1 MTQGFLNFGYP
12 SLDLSSAPVDVRS
25 SLVIASV
32 SGGKDSA
39 AASLFLKKNG
49 IEHRRL
55 FADVVWENQM
65 LYTYMR
71 EQLEPVLGPIE
82 TVKTEKYE
90 GFIDLVMRK
99 GLFPSRVM
107 RFCTEEL
114 KVIPILKYI
123 NELAET
129 ETREIINVV
138 GIRAA
143 ESAKRAK
150 MPEWEFQKDFDC
162 WTWRPLIRWHKADV
176 MAIHDEFG
184 LDINPLYH
192 LGATRVGCWPC
203 IHARKAELALV
214 ARTDPGRIDEIEDME
229 RRLNEEGARR
239 DRELGREVVIRSMF
253 SYHGGDS
260 KHYPLPIREAVA
272 WANSNR
278 GEWQPAGEDGCA
290 RYGFCSGNPEPED
303 DETAQPLFAKVLRND

>member
-12 SLDLSSAPVDVRS
+12 ELDLSNAPVDVHS
-25 SLVIASV
+25 ALVIASV

-39 AASLFLKKNG
+39 AASMFLTKNG
-49 IEHRRL
+49 IVHRRI
-55 FADVVWENQM
+55 FADTVWENAA
-65 LYTYMR
+65 LYRYLR
-71 EQLEPVLGPIE
+71 EQLEPVIGPIE
-82 TVKTEKYE
+82 TVKTDKYE

-114 KVIPILKYI
+114 KVLPILKFI
-123 NELAET
+123 NKLAET

-138 GIRAA
+138 GIRKH
-143 ESAKRAK
+143 ESKTRSTMK
-150 MPEWEFQKDFDC
+150 EWEFQKDFDC
-162 WTWRPLIRWHKADV
+162 WTWRPIIDWHKADV
-176 MAIHDEFG
+176 MAIHDEHG
-184 LDINPLYH
+184 LDINPTYH
-192 LGATRVGCWPC
+192 LGASRVGCWPC

-214 ARTDPGRIDEIEDME
+214 ARVDPGRIDEIEDME

-239 DRELGREVVIRSMF
+239 DREMGREVVIRSMF

-260 KHYPLPIREAVA
+260 KHYPLPIRDAVA

-278 GEWQPAGEDGCA
+278 GEWQPEGDDACA
-290 RYGFCSGNPEPED
+290 RFGFCSANPEEED
-303 DETAQPLFAKVLRND
+303 DEMAQPLFARVQQ

>member
-12 SLDLSSAPVDVRS
+12 PLDLSNAPVDVRN

-55 FADVVWENQM
+55 FADTMWENRT
-65 LYTYMR
+65 LYKYLHDV
-71 EQLEPVLGPIE
+71 LEPAIGPIE

-90 GFIDLVMRK
+90 GFVDLVMRK

-123 NELAET
+123 HTLAET

-143 ESAKRAK
+143 ESAKRSK
-150 MPEWEFQKDFDC
+150 MTEWEFREDFDC

-176 MAIHDEFG
+176 MAIHDEHG

-192 LGATRVGCWPC
+192 LGFTRVGCYPC
-203 IHARKAELALV
+203 IHARKSELSLIS
-214 ARTDPGRIDEIEDME
+214 RINPEVIDQIEDVE
-229 RRLNEEGARR
+229 RRLNEEGAKR
-239 DRELGREVVIRSMF
+239 DAKLGRPFVVRSMF

-260 KHYPLPIREAVA
+260 KHYPLPIRDAVA

-278 GEWQPAGEDGCA
+278 GEWQPEGDDGCA
-290 RYGFCSGNPEPED
+290 RFGFCSANPEEED
-303 DETAQPLFAKVLRND
+303 EETAAPLFAKVQQ